1 MKKFVVILF
10 LAIPLSG
17 FSQILV
23 SYNKTDDTDLS
34 SFKTFKVLG
43 FKVETHPEF
52 EPKRQGMNTLIQEI
66 NNQMMAR
73 GYVRDDENA
82 DLILNIGVTIT
93 KEQQTRETDIRDA
106 PMYIGQRNYSWKS
119 EEIVTGIYNEGTVT
133 LDVVDKANN
142 TMVWQAVVS
151 SVLAEKRE
159 KNTKR
164 IIRGVQKLFK
174 KYPVSASKKK

>member
-1 MKKFVVILF
+1 MGVM
-10 LAIPLSG
+10 
-17 FSQILV
+17 SQVLV
-23 SYNKTDDTDLS
+23 SYNKTDDTDLAKFE
-34 SFKTFKVLG
+34 SFNVLG

-52 EPKRQGMNTLIQEI
+52 EPKRQGLNTLIQEI

-73 GYVRDDENA
+73 GYVKDEDNA
-82 DLILNIGVTIT
+82 DLILNIGVSIT

-106 PMYIGQRNYSWKS
+106 PIYMGQRNYSWKS
-119 EEIVTGIYNEGTVT
+119 EEIVTGTFNEGTVT

-151 SVLAEKRE
+151 GVLAEKRE

-164 IIRGVQKLFK
+164 IIRAVNKLFK
-174 KYPVSASKKK
+174 KYPVPVAK